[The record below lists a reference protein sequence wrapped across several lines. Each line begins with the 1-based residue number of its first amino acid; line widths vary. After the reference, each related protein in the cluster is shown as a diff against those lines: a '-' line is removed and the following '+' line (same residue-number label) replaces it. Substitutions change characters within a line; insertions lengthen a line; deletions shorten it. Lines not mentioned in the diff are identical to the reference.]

1 MKRLL
6 KIISNIKLKE
16 LDEADIKLDR
26 CPLCKYEPLERSNG
40 FKFCRSCGTAYKMF
54 DGDAYIIEK

>member
-6 KIISNIKLKE
+6 KVIGNVQLKE

-26 CPLCKYEPLERSNG
+26 CPICKYEPLERSNG
-40 FKFCRSCGTAYKMF
+40 FKFCRRCGSAYKMF
-54 DGDAYIIEK
+54 DGKAFIVK